1 MTTETRVIGVDEI
14 VAGILKKR
22 RRFKRGVGSGIWHNL
37 YYFRC
42 LDCGL
47 IKIGFSRDYRLRR
60 VELERRSG
68 HKRLEVLGVEAG
80 DQWCEAQTHALLC
93 RDHVGGEWY
102 RPSDDVMAHIAL
114 HARPPFKREL

>member
-1 MTTETRVIGVDEI
+1 MEQQQRAERLE
-14 VAGILKKR
+14 ALANRKR
-22 RRFKRGVGSGIWHNL
+22 RVFKRGVGSKIWHNL

-68 HKRLEVLGVEAG
+68 HKHLEVLGVEAG
-80 DQWCEAQTHALLC
+80 DRWCEAKTHSRLFL
-93 RDHVGGEWY
+93 DHVGSEWY
-102 RPSDDVMAHIAL
+102 RPSEAVMAYIAQY
-114 HARPPFKREL
+114 ARPPFKSEL